1 MKRRSDD
8 LGQPPWQI
16 ISKLHDK
23 NNKLK
28 SADTDL
34 GMCLQVLYH
43 DCCYYFS
50 IIISRASLVS
60 DCKVSAC
67 DVGDLGS
74 IPGLGRSPGEEKGYP
89 LWYSGLENSTDYIVH
104 GVAKSRAW
112 LNDFHFTFIHTSSYN
127 CFFQSSIFFHEQVH
141 IHAVYTAFFFKHKNS
156 YLIFSSSLIIL
167 YNTLNQNK

>member
-67 DVGDLGS
+67 NVGDLGS
-74 IPGLGRSPGEEKGYP
+74 IPGLGRSPGEQRGYP
-89 LWYSGLENSTDYIVH
+89 LQYSCLENSMDRAAWQVRVH
-104 GVAKSRAW
+104 GVSKGRTRLSDWQTHTIISFNLPYKSMKSYYLSNSVIGPVLMDLILLWGYRQE
-112 LNDFHFTFIHTSSYN
+112 TRKSIHLEV
-127 CFFQSSIFFHEQVH
+127 C
-141 IHAVYTAFFFKHKNS
+141 
-156 YLIFSSSLIIL
+156 
-167 YNTLNQNK
+167 